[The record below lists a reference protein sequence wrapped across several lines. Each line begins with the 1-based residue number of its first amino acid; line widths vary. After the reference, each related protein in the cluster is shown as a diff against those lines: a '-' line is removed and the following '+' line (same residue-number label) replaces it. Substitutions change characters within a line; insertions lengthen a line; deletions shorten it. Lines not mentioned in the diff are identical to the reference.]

1 MVGKVIKEVAEAAL
15 KESDKAARPTIKITE
30 DVRAPPDRDWET
42 IEAEMYK
49 KDNNG
54 NLLL

>member
-30 DVRAPPDRDWET
+30 DVRAL
-42 IEAEMYK
+42 
-49 KDNNG
+49 G
-54 NLLL
+54 S